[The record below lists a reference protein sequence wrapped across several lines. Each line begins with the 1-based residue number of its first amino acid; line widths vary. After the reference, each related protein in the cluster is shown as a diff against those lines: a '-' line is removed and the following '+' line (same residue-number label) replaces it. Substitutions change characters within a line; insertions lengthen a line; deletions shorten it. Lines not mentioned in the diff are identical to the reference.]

1 MVTKRIIPCLDIDK
15 GRVVKG
21 TNFVDIK
28 DAGDPVELAKKYA
41 DEGADELV
49 FLDITASSDKRVIL
63 KNIVQRV
70 AKEIFIPFTVGGGIS
85 SIAMIQEILDLGADK
100 VSLNTAALH
109 SPELIKEASDHF
121 GSQCIVVAV
130 DIKRRLES
138 PAPLFSSHHLLS
150 SIASTHESIAE
161 VYSHGGRH
169 NLGIDSFKWIELCE
183 SLGAGEILLTSMD
196 RDGTKDGYD
205 LDILSMVKSL
215 VSIPVIASG
224 GAGNI
229 DHIYDA
235 LTVSDAALLASLL
248 HYNIVSLPE
257 IKDHLKS
264 RQLLIR

>member
-1 MVTKRIIPCLDIDK
+1 
-15 GRVVKG
+15 
-21 TNFVDIK
+21 
-28 DAGDPVELAKKYA
+28 
-41 DEGADELV
+41 
-49 FLDITASSDKRVIL
+49 
-63 KNIVQRV
+63 
-70 AKEIFIPFTVGGGIS
+70 
-85 SIAMIQEILDLGADK
+85 
-100 VSLNTAALH
+100 
-109 SPELIKEASDHF
+109 
-121 GSQCIVVAV
+121 
-130 DIKRRLES
+130 
-138 PAPLFSSHHLLS
+138 
-150 SIASTHESIAE
+150 
-161 VYSHGGRH
+161 
-169 NLGIDSFKWIELCE
+169 
-183 SLGAGEILLTSMD
+183 MD